1 MKKNKNSTIR
11 IIFLIL
17 LKIVFN
23 NKYRYNLESFR
34 INNNMIDDNYNE
46 IKEWLESNG
55 DQTYIFDHDLNTDSI
70 VMDLGAFKGLWAE
83 QLNNRI
89 KCNIYLLEP
98 VKQFYLELENK
109 FSMFDNIKYRQVGV
123 STSNIS
129 LNLPITVGDSTQI
142 RENDSDEGEL
152 IHLVTLEDIMKFWNI
167 THIDLLQINIE
178 GAEYE
183 VLENWLESET
193 INKIKIL
200 QIQFH
205 NFGDIDNH
213 VSRRKNIQKKLQ
225 ERGYKLK
232 YNFQWVWECWQ
243 K

>member
-1 MKKNKNSTIR
+1 
-11 IIFLIL
+11 
-17 LKIVFN
+17 
-23 NKYRYNLESFR
+23 
-34 INNNMIDDNYNE
+34 MIEDNYQEINE
-46 IKEWLESNG
+46 WRESNG

-70 VMDLGAFKGLWAE
+70 VMDLGAFKGVWSE
-83 QLNNRI
+83 QLNNKI

-109 FSMFDNIKYRQVGV
+109 FNMFDNIRYRQVGV
-123 STSNIS
+123 STSNVS
-129 LNLPITVGDSTQI
+129 LNLPITNGDYTQI
-142 RENDSDEGEL
+142 TKNDSNEGEL

-205 NFGDIDNH
+205 NFKEIDNNI
-213 VSRRKNIQKKLQ
+213 SRRKNIQKKLQ
-225 ERGYKLK
+225 EHGYKLK